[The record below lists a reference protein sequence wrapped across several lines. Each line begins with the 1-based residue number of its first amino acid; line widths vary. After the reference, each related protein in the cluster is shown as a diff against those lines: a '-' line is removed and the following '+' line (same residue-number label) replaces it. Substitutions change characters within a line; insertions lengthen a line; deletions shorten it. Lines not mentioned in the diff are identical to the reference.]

1 MTFQDIFKKA
11 FLENVQSLSLPTAML
26 TMLFATVFGLVIFL
40 TYRRCFSGVI
50 YSKNFNI
57 SLVVVTVLTAVIVIT
72 LATNVVLSLGMLG
85 ALSIVR
91 YRTAIKEPIDI
102 AYIFWSITV
111 GIVCGADLYVF
122 AALAVVLISAVFFL
136 MKRISDKE
144 TQYIVII
151 NLEKSAYKEVQ
162 ELLAGTRYIL
172 RSKVISKNEME
183 LVIEIDTKSD
193 KNMFINRLSEIPNVS
208 NVSLVNYKTGM

>member
-72 LATNVVLSLGMLG
+72 LATNVVLSLGMVG

-111 GIVCGADLYVF
+111 GIVCGAGLYVF

-162 ELLAGTRYIL
+162 ELLAETRYIL

>member
-72 LATNVVLSLGMLG
+72 LATNVVLSLGMVG

-102 AYIFWSITV
+102 AYIFWS
-111 GIVCGADLYVF
+111 
-122 AALAVVLISAVFFL
+122 
-136 MKRISDKE
+136 
-144 TQYIVII
+144 
-151 NLEKSAYKEVQ
+151 
-162 ELLAGTRYIL
+162 
-172 RSKVISKNEME
+172 
-183 LVIEIDTKSD
+183 
-193 KNMFINRLSEIPNVS
+193 
-208 NVSLVNYKTGM
+208 

>member
-72 LATNVVLSLGMLG
+72 LATNVVLSLGMVG

-111 GIVCGADLYVF
+111 GIVCGAGLYVF

>member
-1 MTFQDIFKKA
+1 
-11 FLENVQSLSLPTAML
+11 
-26 TMLFATVFGLVIFL
+26 
-40 TYRRCFSGVI
+40 
-50 YSKNFNI
+50 
-57 SLVVVTVLTAVIVIT
+57 
-72 LATNVVLSLGMLG
+72 
-85 ALSIVR
+85 
-91 YRTAIKEPIDI
+91 
-102 AYIFWSITV
+102 
-111 GIVCGADLYVF
+111 
-122 AALAVVLISAVFFL
+122 

-162 ELLAGTRYIL
+162 ELLAETRYIL

>member
-11 FLENVQSLSLPTAML
+11 FLENVQSLSLPTAIL
-26 TMLFATVFGLVIFL
+26 TMLFATLFGLVVFQ

-72 LATNVVLSLGMLG
+72 LATNVVLSLGMVG

-111 GIVCGADLYVF
+111 GIVCGAGLYVF

-162 ELLAGTRYIL
+162 DLLAETRYIL

-193 KNMFINRLSEIPNVS
+193 KNMFVNRLSEIPNVS